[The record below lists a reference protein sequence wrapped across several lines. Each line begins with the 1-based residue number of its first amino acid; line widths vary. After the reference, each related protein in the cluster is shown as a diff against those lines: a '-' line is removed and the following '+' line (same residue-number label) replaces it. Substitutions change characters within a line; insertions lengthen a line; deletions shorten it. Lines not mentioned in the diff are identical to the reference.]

1 MGKVNRNNNGKND
14 LIWLTIGVVG
24 CVLVGVAGLV
34 WKYRM
39 QYIEAV
45 DKPDMNPVVVAYVLG
60 LTLLFV
66 YGLAVGIGRFWS
78 YIQLLRFPNK
88 KRRNRHLRWII
99 MQWVGVPV
107 LVVYMLFL
115 MWMVAL

>member
-1 MGKVNRNNNGKND
+1 M
-14 LIWLTIGVVG
+14 LA
-24 CVLVGVAGLV
+24 GVAGLV
-34 WKYRM
+34 WKYRTGYKM
-39 QYIEAV
+39 TVIEPGMDDTRV
-45 DKPDMNPVVVAYVLG
+45 TPVGVASCLG
-60 LTLLFV
+60 LVLLFG

-107 LVVYMLFL
+107 LVIYMLFL
-115 MWMVAL
+115 MWLATL

>member
-1 MGKVNRNNNGKND
+1 MGKVNKNNNNKQS
-14 LIWLTIGVVG
+14 IWLTIGIVG
-24 CVLVGVAGLV
+24 CALTGVAGLV
-34 WKYRM
+34 WKYRV

-45 DKPDMNPVVVAYVLG
+45 DKPDMNPVMAAYALG
-60 LTLLFV
+60 LGLLVF

-78 YIQLLRFPNK
+78 YIQLMRFPNK

-99 MQWVGVPV
+99 MQWVGVPA

-115 MWMVAL
+115 MWMVTL